1 MGVLGNSL
9 GRVIG
14 FRGRWSW
21 GWNLS
26 HSHLGG
32 VLVWNSP
39 RREGVLPAGDK
50 RGNWNVTWF
59 PADVWPGLGMYFP
72 RLRKRGLDVCPGL
85 KRRELELGRR
95 RFHRKRST

>member
-1 MGVLGNSL
+1 VTDALL
-9 GRVIG
+9 
-14 FRGRWSW
+14 
-21 GWNLS
+21 
-26 HSHLGG
+26 
-32 VLVWNSP
+32 LVWNSP

-72 RLRKRGLDVCPGL
+72 SLRKRGLGVCPGL

>member
-1 MGVLGNSL
+1 MV
-9 GRVIG
+9 V
-14 FRGRWSW
+14 

-39 RREGVLPAGDK
+39 RREGMLPAGDE

-59 PADVWPGLGMYFP
+59 PVDVWPARHVFP
-72 RLRKRGLDVCPGL
+72 EAEETGG
-85 KRRELELGRR
+85 
-95 RFHRKRST
+95 